1 VSLRARLLLAVGA
14 VALAALLAADVATY
28 LSLRSSLF
36 GRVDETLAVVQH
48 AVERSLMG
56 DPGVA
61 PPSATSTG
69 AGATDATATASPQLP
84 DTLMHIAPGTFVQV
98 RSADGTPITGQVQ
111 PASLPGGTQYTPE
124 LPDTI
129 AGLAE
134 LKDAFTYP
142 TAFPTARPSPG
153 TTPPQPPGVYFI
165 TAATESGGPHFR
177 VRASLLPGGEQLI
190 VATPLT
196 ETYTTLNRLL
206 VVEALVTLV
215 ALVAAMAL
223 GWWLVRVGLRPLAD
237 VERTA
242 EAIAEGELHQR
253 VPVEHPRT
261 EVGRLATVLNTML
274 GRIQEAFAERDET
287 EAELRESED
296 RMRRFVGDAS
306 HELRTPLAAVS
317 AYAELLDN
325 GVVEDEADRERVVDN
340 IRDETARM
348 GGLVQDLLLLARMD
362 EGRPLGCEPTEL
374 VSLVADT
381 IHAATTVGPDW
392 PVTLR
397 AGQPVEVCGDRE
409 RLRQVVANLLGNVR
423 MHTPAG
429 TRTVVTVRAE
439 AACADAAGG
448 AGATGMPE
456 AASET
461 RGSGGARPGEAVI
474 EVADDGPGLNAE
486 QAGRVFERFY
496 RADKSRSRAHGGA
509 GLGLS
514 IVAAIVD
521 AHGGSVSAAP
531 ATGGGAVFTVRLPLA
546 GTPGPHAP
554 TGDAPDRAA
563 APSA

>member
-1 VSLRARLLLAVGA
+1 MSLRARLLLAVGA

-28 LSLRSSLF
+28 YSLRSSVF
-36 GRVDETLAVVQH
+36 GRVDETLSTIQVAVM
-48 AVERSLMG
+48 RSIG
-56 DPGVA
+56 WPDE
-61 PPSATSTG
+61 PPVGTSGTQADG
-69 AGATDATATASPQLP
+69 AATASEETSSTATQPRLP
-84 DTLMHIAPGTFVQV
+84 ERIVNIAPGSFVQV
-98 RSADGTPITGQVQ
+98 RSADGTPISGQVQ
-111 PASLPGGTQYTPE
+111 PAAVAGGSTYTPE
-124 LPDTI
+124 LPATI
-129 AGLAE
+129 AGISALPQ
-134 LKDAFTYP
+134 T
-142 TAFPTARPSPG
+142 TAPPSGFPTARPSPG
-153 TTPPQPPGVYFI
+153 SLPPQIPGVTF
-165 TAATESGGPHFR
+165 TTSAVESDGPRFR

-190 VATPLT
+190 VALPLT
-196 ETYTTLNRLL
+196 EAYATLNRLL
-206 VVEALVTLV
+206 LVEVIVTLA
-215 ALVAAMAL
+215 ALAAAMGL

-242 EAIAEGELHQR
+242 EAIAAGELHQR

-317 AYAELLDN
+317 AYAELLDD
-325 GVVEDEADRERVVDN
+325 GVVDAEQDQARVVGG

-362 EGRPLGCEPTEL
+362 EGRPMASESTEL
-374 VSLVADT
+374 VSLVADA
-381 IHAATTVGPDW
+381 IHAATTVGPEW

-397 AGQPVEVCGDRE
+397 AGQPVEVRGDSE
-409 RLRQVVANLLGNVR
+409 RLRQVVANLLSNVR

-429 TRTVVTVRAE
+429 TRTVVTVREE
-439 AACADAAGG
+439 A
-448 AGATGMPE
+448 
-456 AASET
+456 
-461 RGSGGARPGEAVI
+461 GEAVM
-474 EVADDGPGLNAE
+474 EVADDGPGLTEE

-531 ATGGGAVFTVRLPLA
+531 AAGGGAMFTVRLPLN
-546 GTPGPHAP
+546 TAP
-554 TGDAPDRAA
+554 Q
-563 APSA
+563 S